1 MSILERLQSRW
12 IDVKGLD
19 ESTLKQRRGLL
30 VEVLSGKWPGEP
42 AARAEHVAAIGGD
55 LTALLA
61 LGCDPNQQ
69 WWTFTPLTIS
79 SRNAV
84 TDPALAWRWC
94 ELLLAGGADPKG
106 EYGFVTPQ
114 VQGATVLR
122 DFFFARRRYFANDE
136 AAKDVC
142 LQVIERLTALVDLG
156 DAEIAGAACGW
167 EDTALL
173 ERCLAAGAHPT
184 HTLYSALVNDS
195 MPAIDLCL
203 RAGADPNGNYGACP
217 VLGAAQSRAAV
228 ERMLAAGA
236 NPEARSDEGLAM
248 MFYLR
253 DRGDDVVAA
262 LPPSCVRSLDELVT
276 SVEHRV
282 AEGYPCFH
290 PLWWIAQRAPSA
302 LRHEAKSVAEWN
314 EQTDGVVADAT
325 QAIAAGASPT
335 SPAGFIGLCR
345 LGHAALVREALAAGA
360 DPNGA
365 AMLHEGNRTA
375 GRTPLEVATEH
386 DRVEVMKLL
395 LEAGALVHGEPLP
408 RYNGLPVART
418 AAFGLCSAEALE
430 LLLAAGLDL
439 QLRDGDNK
447 TLLDRWALNGS
458 VVLSNK
464 DPKGMSNHPRLFA
477 CGTQLRAH
485 GVPMTLALREVWKA
499 HIKKKPVA
507 AFAAELA

>member
-1 MSILERLQSRW
+1 MSILERLQARW

-19 ESTLKQRRGLL
+19 ESTLKQRRGLV
-30 VEVLSGKWPGEP
+30 VEVLSGKWPAEP
-42 AARAEHVAAIGGD
+42 AARDEYVTAIGGD
-55 LTALLA
+55 VTALLA
-61 LGCDPNQQ
+61 LGCDPNQHGG
-69 WWTFTPLTIS
+69 TFTPLTIS

-114 VQGATVLR
+114 LQGATVLR

-136 AAKDVC
+136 AAKNVC
-142 LQVIERLTALVDLG
+142 LQVIERLSALVDLAH
-156 DAEIAGAACGW
+156 AEIAGAACAW

-173 ERCLAAGAHPT
+173 ERCLAAGADPT
-184 HTLYSALVNDS
+184 HTLYSALLDDS
-195 MPAIDLCL
+195 MPAIELCL
-203 RAGADPNGNYGACP
+203 RAGADPNGKYGVCP
-217 VLGAAQSRAAV
+217 LLGCAQSRAAV
-228 ERMLAAGA
+228 ERMLSAGA
-236 NPEARSDEGLAM
+236 DPEARSDDGLAV

-253 DRGDDVVAA
+253 DRGEDVVAA
-262 LPPSCVRSLDELVT
+262 LPPHCIQSLEELVT

-282 AEGYPCFH
+282 AEGFPCFH
-290 PLWWIAQRAPSA
+290 PLWWISRRAPSA
-302 LRHEAKSVAEWN
+302 LAHEATSLAEWN
-314 EQTDGVVADAT
+314 KRTDEIVAEAT

-335 SPAGFIGLCR
+335 SPAGFVGLCR

-386 DRVEVMKLL
+386 DRIEVIKLL
-395 LEAGALVHGEPLP
+395 LEAGALVHGQPLP
-408 RYNGLPVART
+408 RYHGMPVART
-418 AAFGLCSAEALE
+418 AAFRLCSEEALE

-439 QLRDGDNK
+439 QLRDGDNR

-458 VVLSNK
+458 VVLNHK
-464 DPKGMSNHPRLFA
+464 VPKGMTIHERLFA
-477 CGTQLRAH
+477 CGKRLRAH
-485 GVPMTLALREVWKA
+485 GIPMTLALREVWKA

-507 AFAAELA
+507 AFAAELG